1 MRTRSSARSP
11 PRQSN
16 LELLAQGLIARS
28 ATTTSTLWV
37 PHFDQGYHAAMEL
50 GLTTFAEITDPS
62 VSPGERLRQVV
73 EEAKLA
79 DELGLEVYAIG
90 EHHRPDMVA
99 SAPEIVLATIAGC
112 TKTIKLSSAVI
123 VLSSADPVRVFQNFV
138 TLDLLSNG
146 RAELMVGRGSFTE
159 SFPLFGYSLSDYDEL
174 FAEKLDLLVALR
186 DKQSV
191 TWNGKFRPPLDNVT
205 IYPRQEDHPLPIW
218 VAVGGTPNSVVRAGT
233 LGLPMALAIIGGRP
247 AAFTPLVELYRKAL
261 EYGEHDAGTPLA
273 VHSHGYVF
281 TDERAA
287 RAQFL
292 PAYRRTFAKIG
303 RERGWPPMS
312 DEAVEEL
319 IAPEGALFFGN
330 PETVA
335 AKIIRL
341 HQLMQIDR
349 FEMHVAHVD
358 HALTMRSIELF
369 GTEVARLVREELG
382 ARSPV

>member
-1 MRTRSSARSP
+1 
-11 PRQSN
+11 
-16 LELLAQGLIARS
+16 
-28 ATTTSTLWV
+28 
-37 PHFDQGYHAAMEL
+37 MEL

-73 EEAKLA
+73 EEARLA

-90 EHHRPDMVA
+90 EHHRPDMAA
-99 SAPEIVLATIAGC
+99 SAPEIVLATIAGG

-174 FAEKLDLLVALR
+174 FAEKLDLLLALR
-186 DKQSV
+186 DGQSV
-191 TWNGKFRPPLDNVT
+191 TWHGKFRPPLDDAMV
-205 IYPRQEDHPLPIW
+205 YPRQEGRPLPIW
-218 VAVGGTPNSVVRAGT
+218 IAVGGTPNSVVRAGT
-233 LGLPMALAIIGGRP
+233 LGLPMALAIIGGRL

-261 EYGEHDAGTPLA
+261 EYSEHDPGTPLA

-281 TDERAA
+281 TDDRAA
-287 RAQFL
+287 RAEFL
-292 PAYRRTFAKIG
+292 PAYRQTFAKIG

-341 HQLMQIDR
+341 HELMQIDR

-369 GTEVARLVREELG
+369 GTEVAPLVREELG

>member
-1 MRTRSSARSP
+1 MLTLQAS
-11 PRQSN
+11 
-16 LELLAQGLIARS
+16 LLARDQP
-28 ATTTSTLWV
+28 TLTVWV
-37 PHFDQGYHAAMEL
+37 SSLVERCHTVMEL
-50 GLTTFAEITDPS
+50 GLTTFAEVTDPK

-90 EHHRPDMVA
+90 EHHRPDMAA

-138 TLDLLSNG
+138 TLDLVSNG

-174 FAEKLDLLVALR
+174 FAEKLDLLLALR
-186 DKQSV
+186 DQRPV
-191 TWNGKFRPPLDNVT
+191 TWHGKFRPPLDDAT
-205 IYPRQEDHPLPIW
+205 IYPRQEGHPLPIW

-233 LGLPMALAIIGGRP
+233 LGLPMALAIIGGRL
-247 AAFTPLVELYRKAL
+247 AAFTPLAELYRKAL
-261 EYGEHDAGTPLA
+261 QYGEHDPGTPLA

-281 TDERAA
+281 TDESAA
-287 RAQFL
+287 RAEFL
-292 PAYRRTFAKIG
+292 PAYRQTFAKIG

-358 HALTMRSIELF
+358 HAKTMRSIELF
-369 GTEVARLVREELG
+369 GTEVASLVREELA

>member
-1 MRTRSSARSP
+1 
-11 PRQSN
+11 
-16 LELLAQGLIARS
+16 
-28 ATTTSTLWV
+28 
-37 PHFDQGYHAAMEL
+37 MEL

-79 DELGLEVYAIG
+79 DELGLEVYAVG
-90 EHHRPDMVA
+90 EHHRPDMAA

-174 FAEKLDLLVALR
+174 FAEKLDLLLALR
-186 DKQSV
+186 DGQPV
-191 TWNGKFRPPLDNVT
+191 TWHGKFRPPLDDVT
-205 IYPRQEDHPLPIW
+205 VYPRQEGRPLPIW
-218 VAVGGTPNSVVRAGT
+218 IAVGGTPNSVVRAGT

-261 EYGEHDAGTPLA
+261 EYSDQDPGTPLA

-287 RAQFL
+287 RAEFL

-303 RERGWPPMS
+303 RERGWTPMS
-312 DEAVEEL
+312 DAAVEDL
-319 IAPEGALFFGN
+319 IGPDGALFFGN
-330 PETVA
+330 PEAVA
-335 AKIIRL
+335 DKIIRL
-341 HQLMQIDR
+341 HELMRIDR
-349 FEMHVAHVD
+349 FELHLAHVD
-358 HALTMRSIELF
+358 HALIMRSIELF
-369 GTEVARLVREELG
+369 GGEVAPLVRQELA